1 MFRFIFL
8 GFNVDSSIFSI
19 VESKHDNKKMHTLQ
33 QIHQIHIIF
42 DHLKILEDIF
52 VYAPIA
58 KKDNPHAPEVFS
70 YLVCSKAVCNLGIFE
85 QE

>member
-1 MFRFIFL
+1 MR
-8 GFNVDSSIFSI
+8 N
-19 VESKHDNKKMHTLQ
+19 LQ

-42 DHLKILEDIF
+42 DHFKILEEIF

-58 KKDNPHAPEVFS
+58 KKDNPHVPEVFS
-70 YLVCSKAVCNLGIFE
+70 YLVCLKAVCNLRIFE